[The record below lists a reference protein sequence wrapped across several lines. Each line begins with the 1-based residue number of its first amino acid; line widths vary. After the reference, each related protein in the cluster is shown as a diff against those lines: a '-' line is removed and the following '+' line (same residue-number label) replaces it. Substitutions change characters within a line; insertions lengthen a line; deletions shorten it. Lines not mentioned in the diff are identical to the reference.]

1 MIRMSAEKIRERAER
16 LMTSLPALRARIEAG
31 ESVIGGGSTPEQSI
45 PTWLI
50 VIERPDLISAERKLR
65 RNDPPVI
72 ARIED
77 DGLVLDLRTVFEG
90 EEEEEL
96 RRALQ
101 ALS

>member
-1 MIRMSAEKIRERAER
+1 MVARV
-16 LMTSLPALRARIEAG
+16 PALNARIELG

-50 VIERPDLISAERKLR
+50 VIERQDVISAERSLR

-77 DGLVLDLRTVFEG
+77 DRLVLDLRTVFEN
-90 EEEEEL
+90 EEEEL

>member
-1 MIRMSAEKIRERAER
+1 MSAEDIRERAER
-16 LMTSLPALRARIEAG
+16 LMAALPALAVRIEAG

-50 VIERPDLISAERKLR
+50 VIERPDVISAERKLR

-77 DGLVLDLRTVFEG
+77 NRLVLDLRTVFES
-90 EEEEEL
+90 EEEEL